1 MNMDLA
7 LVNRALGNLG
17 KETLSDIDRESKTE
31 SFLTAKAYYLQ
42 TMLETLERV
51 EWTSALRR
59 RELAP
64 WRMPIK
70 GSPDFARAY
79 EVPYDCARPVEL
91 DGREPFKVEGP
102 ILYADADPARL
113 LYVSNGRVFY
123 CPGGTVSGG
132 NAFTRRDP
140 DFYLSGGDADSH
152 RRRERG
158 DPVLGGGSAS
168 REPFVESADDF
179 PDYRELRLEPN
190 FYWYW
195 ECLLTAKYASRL
207 KDEPGRA
214 DIWLAKAIAVG
225 RDAQAASRQKA
236 AGRRVAAP
244 TWQEELGLA

>member
-17 KETLSDIDRESKTE
+17 KEEIADVDRQSKTE
-31 SFLTAKAYYLQ
+31 AFLTAKAYYLQ

-51 EWTSALRR
+51 EWTSALLR

-64 WRMPIK
+64 WRMPLK
-70 GSPDFARAY
+70 GSLDFALAY

-91 DGREPFKVEGP
+91 NGREPFKVEGA
-102 ILYADADPARL
+102 ILYTDADPARL
-113 LYVSNGRVFY
+113 LYVSNGRVFC
-123 CPGGTVSGG
+123 CPAGTVSGG
-132 NAFTRRDP
+132 NAFSHRDP
-140 DFYLSGGDADSH
+140 DFYISGGDANS
-152 RRRERG
+152 RRRWEPG
-158 DPVLGGGSAS
+158 DSVMHGGGAS
-168 REPFVESADDF
+168 REQFPESADDY

-207 KDEPGRA
+207 EDEPGRA
-214 DIWLAKAIAVG
+214 DIWLAKAVAVG